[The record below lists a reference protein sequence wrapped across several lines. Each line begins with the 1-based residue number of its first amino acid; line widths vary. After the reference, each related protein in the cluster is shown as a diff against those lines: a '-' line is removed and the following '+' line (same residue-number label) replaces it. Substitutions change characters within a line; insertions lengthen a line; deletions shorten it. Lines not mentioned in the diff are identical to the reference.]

1 MSMQRHKYVE
11 LIKRELDELK
21 IKRISD
27 AELTIIMGLP
37 TFGVMNNIR

>member
-1 MSMQRHKYVE
+1 MADEMSMQRHKYVE

-27 AELTIIMGLP
+27 AELTIIIVRYTP
-37 TFGVMNNIR
+37 

>member
-11 LIKRELDELK
+11 LIKRELDEFK

-27 AELTIIMGLP
+27 AELTIIIVCYTP
-37 TFGVMNNIR
+37 